1 MGPVM
6 DFKQI
11 PNAELDIKKIPSAG
25 ASLDRIWRF
34 ALTLNGYEHYDS
46 ESQPYGCEE
55 LATSR
60 QARTLTELRASLF
73 FEQRSW
79 RMSGNDPG
87 QLDMIYIRSL
97 LWRIRQC
104 VRQGLLD

>member
-1 MGPVM
+1 M
-6 DFKQI
+6 DCKQI
-11 PNAELDIKKIPSAG
+11 PNEQLDIAKIPSAG
-25 ASLDRIWRF
+25 APLDRIWRF
-34 ALTLNGYEHYDS
+34 ALTLNGYEHFDS
-46 ESQPYGCEE
+46 ESQPDGCAE
-55 LATSR
+55 LANSR

-79 RMSGNDPG
+79 RMSGNEPEG
-87 QLDMIYIRSL
+87 LEMIYVRSL